1 MKAIRLLSSLF
12 VMLNVITTTNAADE
26 NYNLNGL
33 DIKVQICRPYGD
45 GVLVRFDLKN
55 TTSTDLRLNIDNLF
69 PDRSY
74 LVTEEGASFRL
85 TVFAVNGN
93 RATDGNVT
101 IPAELKV
108 TGLAMFR
115 NVPYAIK
122 PLKRV
127 VIKTRVGRVSA
138 RAEERVLTFNDV
150 QTTNPGNTNL
160 PNLIMTEYDVTV
172 KSKPLVRSER
182 NVELPFVLTNTDK
195 SAYRQR
201 FTKPTVYDS
210 EGNTYEAYIEG
221 GSTFTLEP
229 EIPIAKKLI
238 IKNVPMSVESFTLIR
253 IGIDDGWG
261 NKLEWKNVE
270 ITKEQ

>member
-1 MKAIRLLSSLF
+1 MMLLAI
-12 VMLNVITTTNAADE
+12 MTANAADE

-33 DIKVQICRPYGD
+33 DIKVQICRPYVD
-45 GVLVRFDLKN
+45 GVLVRFNLKN

-69 PDRSY
+69 PERSY
-74 LVTEEGASFRL
+74 LVTEDGDSFRL

-93 RATDGNVT
+93 RATDGNVN
-101 IPAELKV
+101 IPAELKM

-127 VIKTRVGRVSA
+127 VLKARVGGGSP

-150 QTTNPGNTNL
+150 ETTNPGNTNL

-172 KSKPLVRSER
+172 KGKPLTRSER
-182 NVELPFVLTNTDK
+182 NVVVPFVMTNTDK

-201 FTKPTVYDS
+201 FAKPVVYDS

-221 GSTFTLEP
+221 GNTFTLEP
-229 EIPIAKKLI
+229 EIPQTKKLI
-238 IKNVPMSVESFTLIR
+238 IKNVPKSVDSFSLIR

-261 NKLEWKNVE
+261 NKLEWKNAE
-270 ITKEQ
+270 ISE